1 MNEQHAAP
9 SGSRAHQVL
18 APAAFEQD
26 GRLMQAQPC
35 QQQQGG
41 GGKGGGSPPPAPA
54 PVVQQAP
61 PPTIEDTDAKQQDQ
75 EAALLRR
82 KGALASNV
90 TGPQGAATPETQGKT
105 LLGA

>member
-1 MNEQHAAP
+1 MNDQSEKH
-9 SGSRAHQVL
+9 SGSRAWQVL
-18 APAAFEQD
+18 APAAFAQG
-26 GRLMQAQPC
+26 GRLMQMQPQ

-41 GGKGGGSPPPAPA
+41 GGKGGSPPPAPA

-61 PPTIEDTDAKQQDQ
+61 PPTIEDTDAKQQDEQ
-75 EAALLRR
+75 SALLRR
-82 KGALASNV
+82 KGALATNV